1 MFNRSLLVQGQGT
14 VAGWLRRRLPSL
26 ALVGAVVCSA
36 PVPVRA
42 CSRVFSSVVS
52 NGQAMVVG
60 RTMDLFISDNA
71 ALVMRSPGLAAGG
84 FFGVNDPNPKRWQVR
99 YGSVGVL
106 SLDKVLSDGLNE
118 RGLNANLLYLDGSR
132 YETRSPARS
141 GISNT
146 NMVAFVLDNYASV
159 EEALAGLRQVQVV
172 SDKLLNREWG
182 LHLSLADRSGDSAVV
197 EYINGQMVVHR
208 GAETAVMTNEPP
220 LDWQLRNLKRYKPFG
235 GKLTLPGD
243 VDPPSRF
250 VRGST
255 YLSTLPK
262 AKSPDAAEANLYGVM
277 KNIAV
282 PTGAKDYSGGTGV
295 ASWDTLWTVIANISA
310 GSYAFQLA
318 HNPYPV
324 WVHLDQLRWTPGGG
338 MRRLDVQSPDLTGDV
353 SGQLNRAPLQP

>member
-1 MFNRSLLVQGQGT
+1 MPTHASRSSRPASVAGSLL
-14 VAGWLRRRLPSL
+14 RRLSSVALLSGVL
-26 ALVGAVVCSA
+26 ASGMA
-36 PVPVRA
+36 PATA
-42 CSRVFSSVVS
+42 CSRVFSSAAS

-60 RTMDLFISDNA
+60 RTMDLFINDNA
-71 ALVMRSPGLAAGG
+71 ALVMRSPGLEAGG
-84 FFGVNDPNPKRWQVR
+84 FFGVNDSNPKRWRVR
-99 YGSVGVL
+99 YGSVGIL
-106 SLDKVLSDGLNE
+106 SLEKVFSDGLNE

-132 YETRSPARS
+132 YEARQPGRS
-141 GISNT
+141 GVSNAKL
-146 NMVAFVLDNYASV
+146 VAFVLDNFASV

-172 SDKLLNREWG
+172 SDKLLNRDWG

-197 EYINGQMVVHR
+197 EYVDGRMVVHR

-235 GKLTLPGD
+235 GTLALPGD

-262 AKSPDAAEANLYGVM
+262 AKSQDTAEANLYGVM
-277 KNIAV
+277 KNMAV
-282 PTGAKDYSGGTGV
+282 PAGAQDYSGGSAV
-295 ASWDTLWTVIANISA
+295 ASWDTLWTVIANMSS

-324 WVHLDQLRWTPGGG
+324 WVELRKLRWTPGGG
-338 MRRLDVQSPDLTGDV
+338 MRRLNVQSPDLTGDV
-353 SGQLNRAPLQP
+353 SEQLNRAPLQP

>member
-1 MFNRSLLVQGQGT
+1 MLPHSSPTPGFAHGLG
-14 VAGWLRRRLPSL
+14 RRV
-26 ALVGAVVCSA
+26 ALVGALALFGVA
-36 PVPVRA
+36 PADA
-42 CSRVFSSVVS
+42 CSRVFSSAAS
-52 NGQAMVVG
+52 NGIAMVVG
-60 RTMDLFISDNA
+60 RTMDLFINDNA

-84 FFGVNDPNPKRWQVR
+84 FFGVNDANPKRWKVR
-99 YGSVGVL
+99 YGSVGIW

-132 YETRSPARS
+132 YEARS
-141 GISNT
+141 AARPGIANV
-146 NMVAFVLDNYASV
+146 NMVAFVLDNFASV

-172 SDKLLNREWG
+172 SDKLMNREWG

-197 EYINGQMVVHR
+197 EYIDGRMVVHR
-208 GAETAVMTNEPP
+208 GKKTAVMTNEPP

-235 GKLTLPGD
+235 GKLPMPGD

-262 AKSPDAAEANLYGVM
+262 AKSQDDAEANLYGVM

-282 PTGAKDYSGGTGV
+282 PAGAQDYSGGEAVDT
-295 ASWDTLWTVIANISA
+295 WDTLWTVIVNMSA

-324 WVHLDQLRWTPGGG
+324 WVELDQLRWSPGGD

-353 SGQLNRAPLQP
+353 SEQLNRAPRLR